1 MTSRKFIIS
10 LVSLVLILTILPAFI
25 VFIVDPIQLYHN
37 QITLKKTKYFKE
49 QRHQNIGLVNKFLKR
64 GEGNYTVIM
73 GTSMSENFIPS
84 KWAKKLNDGTK
95 VLKLTMSG
103 GRPLEQYT
111 LLKKALETGKVKR
124 VIWDIHWYYL
134 LEKISQKDKNHDF
147 PYKLYSS
154 NPLTQANYYLFN
166 SDYVKDSIK
175 VFRGKVNWSK
185 WTEDLD
191 KLNYTMFDWQRH
203 NLFAKNT
210 SKKNIEKMNHDI
222 NKIKGNIALEG
233 VSKLKY
239 PDIDK
244 YVLPLIKEYRKVE
257 FDLFFP
263 PYSTY
268 FYAKSKV
275 AKAVRFIYGKK
286 YLVEKTISLKNVHIF
301 GFDNLYKYTN
311 NIYYYKDYGHYRSEI
326 NDYIM
331 NSIINHK
338 HILTKDNIDTY
349 LNQMIS
355 NINQYNKVYYKNN
368 TLNNKQLQAILYPE
382 SLNWKTD
389 GIVKKKKNEILFSAK
404 NIKKFA
410 YLDSKFSQLSDIN
423 TVVLNIR
430 CKKKSIKMFSI
441 SLKDGK
447 EYAHFFIK
455 PNKCNNNIYLA
466 NKKISKKS
474 KNFTLNKINEITI
487 RIYPNKL
494 NSLDNIIIKPI
505 KFYTKG
511 KLK

>member
-1 MTSRKFIIS
+1 MTSKKFIIS
-10 LVSLVLILTILPAFI
+10 LVSLVLISTIFPALI

-37 QITLKKTKYFKE
+37 QITLKKTVYFTE

-64 GEGNYTVIM
+64 GEGNYTIIM

-103 GRPLEQYT
+103 GRPLEQYI

-154 NPLTQANYYLFN
+154 NPLTKANYYLFN
-166 SDYVKDSIK
+166 SDYVKDAIK
-175 VFRGKVNWSK
+175 VFRGKVDRSK

-191 KLNYTMFDWQRH
+191 KLNYTMSDWQHH
-203 NLFAKNT
+203 NLFSKNA
-210 SKKNIEKMNHDI
+210 SKKNIEKMNQDI
-222 NKIKGNIALEG
+222 KKIKDNITFRDI
-233 VSKLKY
+233 SKLKY
-239 PDIDK
+239 PDLNK
-244 YVLPLIKEYRKVE
+244 YVLPLIKKYNKVE

-275 AKAVRFIYGKK
+275 TKAIRFIYGKK
-286 YLVEKTISLKNVHIF
+286 YLVEKSIHLKNIHIF
-301 GFDNLYKYTN
+301 GFDNLYRYTN

-349 LNQMIS
+349 IHKMIL
-355 NINQYNKVYYKNN
+355 NINQYNKVYYKNKSLSDKKLQI
-368 TLNNKQLQAILYPE
+368 TLHPE
-382 SLNWKTD
+382 NLNWKTD
-389 GIVKKKKNEILFSAK
+389 GIVKKRKNEILFSAK
-404 NIKKFA
+404 HIKKFA
-410 YLDSKFSQLSDIN
+410 YLDSKFFQLRNIN
-423 TVVLNIR
+423 TVLLNIR
-430 CKKKSIKMFSI
+430 CKKENIKMFSI
-441 SLKDGK
+441 SLKDAN

-455 PNKCNNNIYLA
+455 PDKCNDNIYLT
-466 NKKISKKS
+466 NNKISKKS

-494 NSLDNIIIKPI
+494 NSLENIIIKPI
-505 KFYTKG
+505 EFYTKG